1 MNSSWNAVRLPSGDE
16 SIAPVTILDAQ
27 GQIVRVVSAA
37 EFRRDR
43 VVATADILAE
53 RDGVVPM
60 RARRALRGAHGRS
73 QSASDAAGAPHRA
86 IAS

>member
-1 MNSSWNAVRLPSGDE
+1 VNPSWTVVRLPSGDE

-27 GQIVRVVSAA
+27 GRLVRVVSAE

-43 VVATADILAE
+43 LTVTADMLA
-53 RDGVVPM
+53 DGRMVPM
-60 RARRALRGAHGRS
+60 RTRRALRRARAESRPVSGV
-73 QSASDAAGAPHRA
+73 AGTPHRA